1 MLAQAVGR
9 FGAEVEHLSP
19 AAQNKELADF
29 VRFIGKPGIWFDKFC
44 VVRLVK
50 AVDGKRLRIASHEV
64 VAQLMRQRN
73 GQRGNARGV
82 EVKLRAVLHPSVDRS
97 RIRRFADR
105 VHVPAKRR
113 REIAHTIPV
122 RSPFAAEH
130 LGPDIRQRRLVI
142 AVAVGRIVHS
152 PENQRERQY
161 TGNDRKRAVRFRPA
175 VARHLLHALARL
187 HRALERPHLVSL
199 LCLAQDTEDTA

>member
-1 MLAQAVGR
+1 M
-9 FGAEVEHLSP
+9 
-19 AAQNKELADF
+19 DF
-29 VRFIGKPGIWFDKFC
+29 VRFIWKPGIWFDKFC
-44 VVRLVK
+44 VVRFVK
-50 AVDGKRLRIASHEV
+50 AINEKRLRIASHEV

-105 VHVPAKRR
+105 VHVPAERR